1 MMADVVV
8 VVGVACH
15 GLEVVLSPC
24 RECEVLLSKSGI
36 GVKLRSPGL
45 ERPSNK

>member
-1 MMADVVV
+1 MMADVVAA
-8 VVGVACH
+8 VGVACH

-24 RECEVLLSKSGI
+24 WECEVLLSKSGV
-36 GVKLRSPGL
+36 GVKLIPPGL